1 MLYSN
6 NFINRKKSKLIYVGK
21 IAVGSNYPISVQSMT
36 NTCTTNV
43 HATVQQINKL
53 KKAGADIVRVSV
65 PSIESAEAF
74 KIIKQQVNIPLV
86 ADIHFDYRIALK
98 VLEYK
103 ADCLRIN
110 PGNIGNK
117 NRVKQIID
125 AAKYNNIPIRIG
137 INAGS
142 LEKDLQRKYKIPT
155 PDALIE
161 SAMRNI
167 DFFYQM
173 NFDKFKVSVKSSDV
187 MLTVNTYRLL
197 SKKITQPIHIGITEA
212 GTLKSGSVKS
222 SIGLG
227 MLLSEG
233 IGDTL
238 RVSLAADPVEE
249 IRVGFDILK
258 ALKIRSR
265 GINFI
270 ACPTCARQEFN
281 VIETVNILEK
291 RLEDITLP
299 MDISI
304 IGCIVNGPGE
314 AIISNI
320 GITGG
325 NKSSAIYEDGIRLK
339 YRLNNNNMI
348 DQLEDIIRKKISN
361 LINNKFK

>member
-1 MLYSN
+1 MLYSK
-6 NFINRKKSKLIYVGK
+6 NFIKRKKSECIYVGK
-21 IAVGSNYPISVQSMT
+21 VPIGNNFPISVQSMT

-43 HATVQQINKL
+43 LATVQQIKRL
-53 KKAGADIVRVSV
+53 QKAGADIIRVSI
-65 PSIESAEAF
+65 PTMDAAEAF
-74 KIIKQQVNIPLV
+74 KKIKQQVNIPLV
-86 ADIHFDYRIALK
+86 ADIHFDYRLALK

-117 NRVKQIID
+117 NRIKQIID
-125 AAKYNNIPIRIG
+125 SAKYNNIPIRIG

-142 LEKDLQRKYKIPT
+142 LEKDLQKKYKIPT
-155 PDALIE
+155 PNALIE

-167 DFFYQM
+167 DYFYKM

-187 MLTVNTYRLL
+187 LLTVNAYRIL
-197 SKKITQPIHIGITEA
+197 SKKITQPLHIGITES
-212 GTLKSGSVKS
+212 GTLKSGSIKS

-249 IRVGFDILK
+249 IKVGFDILK
-258 ALKIRSR
+258 SLKIRSR

-281 VIETVNILEK
+281 VIETVNTLEK

-299 MDISI
+299 MDVSI

-325 NKSSAIYEDGIRLK
+325 NKNSAIYEDGIRLK
-339 YRLNNNNMI
+339 YRLNNKNMI

-361 LINNKFK
+361 LVKK